1 MNVLFL
7 TLLFPL
13 IGWFILAFS
22 RGRLSEGVAAVI
34 GVGASKHW
42 HDGGAEP
49 PVHRVGC
56 RVDRP

>member
-1 MNVLFL
+1 MHVL
-7 TLLFPL
+7 
-13 IGWFILAFS
+13 LAS
-22 RGRLSEGVAAVI
+22 ARRSAAVI

-49 PVHRVGC
+49 PVYRVGC